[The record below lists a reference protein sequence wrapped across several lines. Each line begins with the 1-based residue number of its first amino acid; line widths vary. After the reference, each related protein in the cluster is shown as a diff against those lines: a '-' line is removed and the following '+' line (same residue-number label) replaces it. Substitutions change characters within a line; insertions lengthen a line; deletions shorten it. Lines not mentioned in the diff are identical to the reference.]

1 MARPSLLRRK
11 YRHDP
16 EFLWLVVEVW
26 PDVDRPLRVHSFD
39 DAEPAR
45 EFVEGSSERVRYG
58 PYPLLRTPLE
68 RAAPLLAA
76 AAATALGVLPLAPED
91 PTADARAFLELT
103 LRLASLDVKLPDVY
117 RDVRRV
123 LLYEN
128 RTPAD
133 DPRRAIEDA
142 LKVHLEKR
150 TRIL

>member
-11 YRHDP
+11 YRYDP
-16 EFLWLVVEVW
+16 EFLWLVVELW
-26 PDVDRPLRVHSFD
+26 PNVAQSLRVHSFD

-45 EFVEGSSERVRYG
+45 EFVEDPSEHVRYG

-76 AAATALGVLPLAPED
+76 AVATALGALPLAVEGA
-91 PTADARAFLELT
+91 TADARAFLELT
-103 LRLASLDVKLPDVY
+103 LRLASLDIKLPDAY
-117 RDVRRV
+117 RDVRRAI
-123 LLYEN
+123 LYEN
-128 RTPAD
+128 RTVAD

-142 LKVHLEKR
+142 LKVHLDKK